1 MIMGGHSS
9 VYAGYCVGC
18 PCWVHDSTSTVG
30 KPMAK
35 ATATGSVNS
44 IPSSTSSEE
53 APIRLG
59 EMTILP
65 ATIADANLTDEKEV
79 ISNRIH
85 PTLPLTITSEDDAH
99 HEQIMILLSSDQPN
113 SYENQATLPLF
124 LGAVILA
131 AAYASALLSKRK
143 KLLMRKKLKVSFYPN
158 LSTDAVSSSSPSSL
172 SLDTLMGK
180 KLEVSFPNM
189 STDTVSNSTLSLATS
204 ASDEQVS
211 KLKEE
216 NKNLREQIEML
227 KAKELSVPSSSSE
240 KVPAYS
246 QVVEPIITEPT
257 PPLDD
262 SDVNVVLRQTKK
274 RLRAIV
280 KSAKASIEKLNVEV
294 HDLKEELKQTHESF
308 EKADKARKE
317 LQDDIDK
324 FANTFAMQHE
334 ELQQAQGTVKKLLKE
349 NEKLKK

>member
-1 MIMGGHSS
+1 M
-9 VYAGYCVGC
+9 
-18 PCWVHDSTSTVG
+18 
-30 KPMAK
+30 
-35 ATATGSVNS
+35 ATAMATDSVNS
-44 IPSSTSSEE
+44 IPSSTSFEE

-65 ATIADANLTDEKEV
+65 ATTADANITDEKEV
-79 ISNRIH
+79 VSNRTH
-85 PTLPLTITSEDDAH
+85 PTLPLTTSEDDAH
-99 HEQIMILLSSDQPN
+99 HEQIMILLSSDQPR
-113 SYENQATLPLF
+113 SYENQATLPLC

-131 AAYASALLSKRK
+131 AAYVLALSSKRK
-143 KLLMRKKLKVSFYPN
+143 KFLMGKKLKVSFHN
-158 LSTDAVSSSSPSSL
+158 LSTDAVSSSPSSL

-180 KLEVSFPNM
+180 KLEVSFPNL
-189 STDTVSNSTLSLATS
+189 STDAVSNSTVSLDTS

-240 KVPAYS
+240 EGPVYS

-257 PPLDD
+257 PPLHDR
-262 SDVNVVLRQTKK
+262 DVNVVLRQTKK

-280 KSAKASIEKLNVEV
+280 KSAKASIDKLNVEV
-294 HDLKEELKQTHESF
+294 HDLKEELKQTQQCF
-308 EKADKARKE
+308 QKAEKARKV

-334 ELQQAQGTVKKLLKE
+334 ELQQAQGQVKKLLKQ

>member
-18 PCWVHDSTSTVG
+18 PCWVHNSTSTVG

-35 ATATGSVNS
+35 ATAAGSVNS
-44 IPSSTSSEE
+44 KPSSTSSEE

-59 EMTILP
+59 EITILP
-65 ATIADANLTDEKEV
+65 AITADANLTDEKEV
-79 ISNRIH
+79 VSNRTN
-85 PTLPLTITSEDDAH
+85 PTLPLTTTSEDDAH
-99 HEQIMILLSSDQPN
+99 HEQIMILLSSDQH
-113 SYENQATLPLF
+113 SYENQATVPLF

-143 KLLMRKKLKVSFYPN
+143 KLLMRKKLKVSFHN
-158 LSTDAVSSSSPSSL
+158 LSTDAVSSSPSSL

-180 KLEVSFPNM
+180 KLEVSFPNL
-189 STDTVSNSTLSLATS
+189 STDEVSNSTVSLGTS
-204 ASDEQVS
+204 ESDEQVS

-216 NKNLREQIEML
+216 NKSLREQIEML
-227 KAKELSVPSSSSE
+227 KVKELSVPSSSSE
-240 KVPAYS
+240 KAPAYS

-294 HDLKEELKQTHESF
+294 HDLKEELKQTQERF
-308 EKADKARKE
+308 EKADKARKA

>member
-1 MIMGGHSS
+1 M
-9 VYAGYCVGC
+9 
-18 PCWVHDSTSTVG
+18 
-30 KPMAK
+30 
-35 ATATGSVNS
+35 ATGCVNS
-44 IPSSTSSEE
+44 IPSSTSSVE
-53 APIRLG
+53 APTRLG

-65 ATIADANLTDEKEV
+65 AITTDANLTDEKEV
-79 ISNRIH
+79 VSNRTN
-85 PTLPLTITSEDDAH
+85 PTLPLTTTSEDDAQ
-99 HEQIMILLSSDQPN
+99 QIMILLSSDLPR
-113 SYENQATLPLF
+113 SYENQATLPLC

-131 AAYASALLSKRK
+131 AAYVLALSSKRK
-143 KLLMRKKLKVSFYPN
+143 KFLMGKKKLKVSFHN
-158 LSTDAVSSSSPSSL
+158 LPADAVSSSPSSL

-189 STDTVSNSTLSLATS
+189 STDTVSDSTVSLDTS
-204 ASDEQVS
+204 ASDEQLS

-216 NKNLREQIEML
+216 NKYLREQIEML
-227 KAKELSVPSSSSE
+227 KEKELSVPGSSSE
-240 KVPAYS
+240 KVPVYS

-280 KSAKASIEKLNVEV
+280 KSAKASIDKLNVEV
-294 HDLKEELKQTHESF
+294 HDLKEELKKTQLRF
-308 EKADKARKE
+308 QKAEKARKE

-334 ELQQAQGTVKKLLKE
+334 ELQQAQGQVKQLLKE

>member
-18 PCWVHDSTSTVG
+18 TCWVHDSTVGVG
-30 KPMAK
+30 KPTPM
-35 ATATGSVNS
+35 ATGSVNS
-44 IPSSTSSEE
+44 IPSSTFSDKE
-53 APIRLG
+53 PIGSMG

-65 ATIADANLTDEKEV
+65 AITADANLTDD
-79 ISNRIH
+79 RTY
-85 PTLPLTITSEDDAH
+85 PTLPLTTSQDDAH
-99 HEQIMILLSSDQPN
+99 HEQIMILLSSDQPR
-113 SYENQATLPLF
+113 SYENQATLPLC

-131 AAYASALLSKRK
+131 AAYVLALSSKRK
-143 KLLMRKKLKVSFYPN
+143 KFLMGKKLKVSFHN
-158 LSTDAVSSSSPSSL
+158 LSTDAVSSSPSSL

-180 KLEVSFPNM
+180 KLEVSFPNI
-189 STDTVSNSTLSLATS
+189 STDTVSNSTISLGTS
-204 ASDEQVS
+204 ESDEQVS

-216 NKNLREQIEML
+216 NKSLREQIEML

-240 KVPAYS
+240 KVPTYS
-246 QVVEPIITEPT
+246 QVVEPIIAEQT

-280 KSAKASIEKLNVEV
+280 KSAKASIDKLNVEI
-294 HDLKEELKQTHESF
+294 HDLKEELKQTQQCF
-308 EKADKARKE
+308 QKAEKARKV

-334 ELQQAQGTVKKLLKE
+334 ELQQAQGQVKKLLKE